1 MGTTYLLDTNVVIY
15 FLDSLLPEKSLDF
28 IENALNETG
37 SFISVITKI
46 ELLGW
51 QAPTAGI
58 ILQVEKFVGDS
69 FVIPLT
75 DTIVDKAIEIRRF
88 QKIKL
93 PDAVI
98 AATAL
103 VYDYTLISRNDADF
117 RRISDLK
124 YLNPFT
130 DI

>member
-1 MGTTYLLDTNVVIY
+1 MGTTYLLDTNIGIY
-15 FLDSLLPEKSLDF
+15 FLHGSLPQELRDYLNVILD
-28 IENALNETG
+28 ENGGFL
-37 SFISVITKI
+37 SVITKI

-51 QAPTAGI
+51 QTGSFEHLKHVAD
-58 ILQVEKFVGDS
+58 FVQDCE
-69 FVIPLT
+69 VLPLT
-75 DTIVDKAIEIRRF
+75 NTVVDQTIEIRRS

-103 VYDYTLISRNDADF
+103 VYDLTLISRNDEDF
-117 RRISDLK
+117 RKIMGLK